1 MDGKKVNLYMV
12 RHGETY
18 LNRYG
23 RMQGWADSPLT
34 EEGKV
39 VAVEVGKRLSDVH
52 FAYVYTSDSGRTL
65 ETAEI
70 MLKENR
76 HNIPMIHRTKA
87 FRETF
92 FGSFEG
98 EISAVAWN
106 KIAQENG
113 AGSFRELIQTYT
125 VAEVADMTKK
135 ADPYHHAENF
145 DELWTRIGGG
155 LDAVVGLDYED
166 GANILIVTHGN
177 TIRNIVNRL
186 CEGIDVTID
195 IRNASVTIIEY
206 SDEAY
211 KMISFNQ

>member
-1 MDGKKVNLYMV
+1 MGKKVNLYLV

-39 VAVEVGKRLSDVH
+39 VAVAAGQKLADTE

-70 MLKENR
+70 ILKESR
-76 HNIPMIHRTKA
+76 YPIPVINRTKA

-98 EISAVAWN
+98 EVSAVAWS

-113 AGSFRELIQTYT
+113 LTNFRELIAGCT
-125 VAEVADMTKK
+125 VSEIADLTKK

-145 DELWTRIGGG
+145 EELWARIGGG
-155 LDAVVGLDYED
+155 LDSLVDLDCAD

-177 TIRNIVNRL
+177 TIRNIVNRF
-186 CEGIDVTID
+186 CPDIDVTID
-195 IRNASVTIIEY
+195 IRNASVTILEY
-206 SDEAY
+206 ADGEY
-211 KMISFNQ
+211 RMVSFNG